1 MNIIVELSYQEVT
14 LFAWL
19 REEST
24 DICDYQAYPASPE
37 AQAYLP
43 MSFAEQ
49 RSCLTSLERKGVLL
63 TRKGDVGLEY
73 MLDRAWLERFATN
86 LDLYSQQDNV
96 ENEANPHFTVVK
108 MA

>member
-1 MNIIVELSYQEVT
+1 MNIIVELSYHEVT

-24 DICDYQAYPASPE
+24 DVCNYQTYPASPE

-49 RSCLTSLERKGVLL
+49 KSCLSSLERKGVLL
-63 TRKGDVGLEY
+63 TRKGHVGLEY
-73 MLDRAWLERFATN
+73 LLNRIWLERFSTN
-86 LDLYSQQDNV
+86 FDLYSQNGNV
-96 ENEANPHFTVVK
+96 ENKANPHFTVVK

>member
-1 MNIIVELSYQEVT
+1 MNIIVELSYHEVT

-24 DICDYQAYPASPE
+24 DMCNYQAYPASPE

-49 RSCLTSLERKGVLL
+49 KSCLNSLERKGALL
-63 TRKGDVGLEY
+63 TRKGRFGLEY
-73 MLDRAWLERFATN
+73 LLDRMWLERFSN
-86 LDLYSQQDNV
+86 NFDLYSQKDNA